1 MIIKE
6 KDVEIAQLK
15 EHLKRVQ
22 IGMITRMLTS
32 KSDMNYKSASINSN
46 ITTLT
51 GEYNKFLFKIDME
64 RKK

>member
-6 KDVEIAQLK
+6 KDVEIAQLRG
-15 EHLKRVQ
+15 HLKKFTSGWLQ
-22 IGMITRMLTS
+22 GYYTS

-51 GEYNKFLFKIDME
+51 GEYNKFLYKIDTE